1 MQWRSRPVRPVN
13 DKAVNDKA
21 VARRI
26 RRSAR
31 ILLTDGSERLLL
43 FRYAPQNRPPFWC
56 APGGECDPGE
66 DFATAARRE
75 LFEETGLD
83 TDPGPE
89 IARRADDYVTL
100 EGEPITSDERF
111 YRVWV
116 AAFDVDTSGQTE
128 LERRMQMEP
137 RWFTFAEVREWHE
150 PIFPDTILDLVAL
163 DTTGDTA

>member
-1 MQWRSRPVRPVN
+1 VSEN
-13 DKAVNDKA
+13 AVHNQA
-21 VARRI
+21 GTRRI

-31 ILLTDGSERLLL
+31 ILLTDDRNRLLL
-43 FRYAPQNRPPFWC
+43 FRYAPASRPPFWC

-66 DFATAARRE
+66 DFAAAARRE

-83 TDPGPE
+83 TDPGLE

-111 YRVWV
+111 FRVRT
-116 AAFDVDTSGQTE
+116 ACFDVDTSGQTE
-128 LERRMQMEP
+128 LERIMQMEP
-137 RWFTFAEVREWHE
+137 RWFTFAEIAHWPE

-163 DTTGDTA
+163 DTTGETA

>member
-1 MQWRSRPVRPVN
+1 MN
-13 DKAVNDKA
+13 NLAVSDLP

-31 ILLTDGSERLLL
+31 ILLTDDRNRLLL
-43 FRYAPQNRPPFWC
+43 FRYAPQNRPAFWC

-66 DFATAARRE
+66 DFAAAARRE

-83 TDPGPE
+83 TEPGPE

-111 YRVWV
+111 YRVRTS
-116 AAFDVDTSGQTE
+116 AFTVDTSGQTE
-128 LERRMQMEP
+128 LERKMQMEP
-137 RWFTFAEVREWHE
+137 RWFTFAEVAQWHE
-150 PIFPDTILDLVAL
+150 PIFPDTILELVAL
-163 DTTGDTA
+163 DTTGETA